1 MIKIQ
6 PISVWTAEGTKSLD
20 LFKST
25 IVFDNLQNS
34 MTLFYE
40 LGYELPVEGK
50 EGEFMEY
57 YIQNGNLVID
67 GEEYEKLGENNIND
81 EIILLSLQKLNLK
94 KA

>member
-6 PISVWTAEGTKSLD
+6 PISVWTAEGTKQLD
-20 LFKST
+20 IFT
-25 IVFDNLQNS
+25 AQIIFDNLKDS
-34 MTLFYE
+34 MTLYYQ
-40 LGYELPVEGK
+40 LGYEVSNDETNK
-50 EGEFMEY
+50 VQEI

-67 GEEYEKLGENNIND
+67 GEEYEKLGENNINN